1 MNPVATARVAGL
13 AYLVIM
19 ILAPFSQM
27 FVRAGAIVRGDSAAT
42 AANILAAEPLWRLAF
57 TAELV
62 TVTADIMVAVLLYVL
77 LRPAGKTIALLGA
90 VFQLV
95 MTALQSLKAL
105 FHLLPLILLESG
117 DTYLSNSSA
126 EQLQDLSYLSLRL
139 HGEIYDIMLFLF
151 GIHCVLVG
159 WLMARATFMPRIL
172 GWLMAIA
179 GLCYI
184 FNTIAGVHAPEF
196 TRTLYP
202 WILLPALPAEGGV
215 TLWLLIMGVNAEKW
229 RAQAAAA
236 EEARA

>member
-1 MNPVATARVAGL
+1 MNPKATARVAGL

-27 FVRAGAIVRGDSAAT
+27 FVRGGAIVRGDSAAT

-62 TVTADIMVAVLLYVL
+62 TVTADTMVAVLLYVL
-77 LRPAGKTIALLGA
+77 LRPVGKTVALLGA

-95 MTALQSLKAL
+95 MVALQSLKAL
-105 FHLLPLILLESG
+105 FHLLPLILLDSG
-117 DTYLSNSSA
+117 ETFLTNFSA
-126 EQLQDLSYLSLRL
+126 GQLQDLSYLSLRL

-172 GWLMAIA
+172 GWLMAFA

-184 FNTIAGVHAPEF
+184 FNAIAGIQAPEF
-196 TRTLYP
+196 ARSLYP

-229 RAQAAAA
+229 RAQAA
-236 EEARA
+236 EGRA